1 MTTSLWTAELI
12 DHRRRLHSRIDTIA
26 GPSPAAAARLRL
38 ELYTLTHQADTG
50 ALDADLLALGLAEL
64 DDALTRAAP
73 SRAA

>member
-1 MTTSLWTAELI
+1 MTTSIWTAPLI
-12 DHRRRLHSRIDTIA
+12 THRRHLHSRIDAIA

-64 DDALTRAAP
+64 DAALTRASP
-73 SRAA
+73 PRAA